1 MTGHAE
7 LGADQGRAVL
17 VEAADAYREA
27 LGERLVAAYALGSL
41 AHGGFSLLVS
51 DVDLGL
57 VLADP
62 VRPPDAEVVETVAG
76 LLRAGGSQLHERL
89 SVFWGTPST
98 LRGEASG
105 GRFPPLD
112 RLDLVEH
119 GRLLFGV
126 DARDDLP
133 RAGRDELLVAGAE
146 FALDFLAGV
155 ARPGAPS
162 GEALG
167 SLRLAGSE
175 AIEEIRCPQVLLARG
190 VRRLTKL
197 ILFPVRF
204 LFTAATGRV
213 GTNQVAVA
221 HHLAT
226 AGAPAARL
234 VAAGLAWRN
243 APPDDA
249 AAAPLLDAE
258 MVPLYLH
265 YIDDHTE
272 RLAALGRAEL
282 AGAFALW
289 RERILE

>member
-1 MTGHAE
+1 VTGQIE

-17 VEAADAYREA
+17 VEAVDAYRNA

-57 VLADP
+57 ILADP
-62 VRPPDAEVVETVAG
+62 VRPTDSEVIESVAG
-76 LLRAGGSQLHERL
+76 LLRAGGSELHERL

-112 RLDLVEH
+112 RLDLVEN

-126 DARDDLP
+126 DGRDGLP
-133 RAGRDELLVAGAE
+133 LAGRDELLVAGAE

-175 AIEEIRCPQVLLARG
+175 AIEEIRRPQVLLARG

-213 GTNQVAVA
+213 GTNQIAVA

-234 VAAGLAWRN
+234 VAAGLVWRD

-249 AAAPLLDAE
+249 AAAALLDAE

-265 YIDDHTE
+265 YIDDHIE
-272 RLAALGRAEL
+272 RLAALGRVEL

-289 RERILE
+289 RKRILE